1 MSFSSSS
8 PSSMRL
14 LIASSEL
21 RWELLIPSSYK
32 LSLLFIIGLQRFFE
46 LPSVGVCVSMW
57 IYFLMLVNLGT
68 LCVSK
73 LISMILWQWQSS
85 INSFNSLLKLG
96 QPLMLFVIN
105 TPSLSFLPSL
115 FRPLLF
121 QQHHV
126 ATSFDPNSISLST
139 LSFLTHILSI
149 FRPFLS

>member
-1 MSFSSSS
+1 MSVSFSSSS

-96 QPLMLFVIN
+96 QPLMFFVIN
-105 TPSLSFLPSL
+105 TPFSLSYLLYFDLCFFNSIMLLLLSTQTLFHFQPSL
-115 FRPLLF
+115 
-121 QQHHV
+121 
-126 ATSFDPNSISLST
+126 S
-139 LSFLTHILSI
+139 
-149 FRPFLS
+149 